1 MIDLVKQI
9 FEDNNSYSIKEPSFI
24 ENLNVSG
31 FFSISNNKERKE
43 YFLIIQTDN
52 LDPFISKTDAE
63 KGFEKIYTLLVKEDF
78 YKPDFN
84 KNTTLIF
91 LCKSENP
98 TPTEKLKRQIY
109 EVEENPYFFKKH
121 VLIFTDNQVTD
132 LKSKY
137 ETATVLSLDN
147 LVNNMNFEEFKAEPY
162 FNDYKQLL
170 LNIYVKFSFLK
181 TPSKK
186 KDIEN
191 LTRKVSNR
199 LNAKT
204 EFEDLESIRLMLMD
218 DDGAK
223 DVYALFNIP
232 KKLTE

>member
-1 MIDLVKQI
+1 MIDLIKQI

-24 ENLNVSG
+24 GDLNVSG
-31 FFSISNNKERKE
+31 FFSISNNTGRKE

-52 LDPFISKTDAE
+52 LEPFISKTDAE
-63 KGFEKIYTLLVKEDF
+63 KGFEKIYSLLVKEDF

-98 TPTEKLKRQIY
+98 LPAEKLKRQIY

-121 VLIFTDNQVTD
+121 VLIFTDNQVID
-132 LKSKY
+132 LKSKC
-137 ETATVLSLDN
+137 EVASITNLDN
-147 LVNNMNFEEFKAEPY
+147 LVNNLNFEEFKANPY
-162 FNDYKQLL
+162 SNDYKQLL

-181 TPSKK
+181 TPNKK

-191 LTRKVSNR
+191 LTSKVSSR
-199 LNAKT
+199 LSENA
-204 EFEDLESIRLMLMD
+204 EFEDLESLRVMLMD
-218 DDGAK
+218 DDGTK
-223 DVYALFNIP
+223 SVYELFNIP